1 MADNDIN
8 LNGRKK
14 DFFDRV
20 RPYSIKYVKPLVNFI
35 ERHKFLSA
43 LIFFTTLIFLFVLN
57 QFSVLMKNTLILSS
71 LILIGGVSN
80 IYQRYI
86 RVHLGI
92 EFIMLS
98 AIIAGYIYGA
108 FIGGVVAFL
117 TFALAMYFEG
127 RFPHT
132 LFASFILITL
142 VGMAAHLFSN
152 KSITFAG
159 ITLTILYD
167 LILVPVYIA
176 FFRARI
182 PSIMLFAIT
191 HIIWNYW
198 VFTTIAPS
206 LLSILT

>member
-1 MADNDIN
+1 MVDIN
-8 LNGRKK
+8 TNLPGKKK
-14 DFFDRV
+14 DFFDHV
-20 RPYSIKYVKPLVNFI
+20 RPYSVKYIKPLINFI
-35 ERHKFLSA
+35 SKHKVLSI
-43 LIFFTTLIFLFVLN
+43 LIFFTSLIFLFVLN

-71 LILIGGVSN
+71 LILIGGISN

-86 RVHLGI
+86 KAHLGI
-92 EFIMLS
+92 ELIMLS
-98 AIIAGYIYGA
+98 AIIAGYIYGP
-108 FIGGVVAFL
+108 FVGGVVAFL

-132 LFASFILITL
+132 LFVSFILITL
-142 VGMAAHLFSN
+142 VGITASMFKD

-198 VFTTIAPS
+198 VFSTIAPG